1 MPTRKTG
8 SSLIQKNTSITP
20 LHEEAYT
27 THLTNLSRL
36 GQTPKTTIT
45 TGMTPVK
52 RNPKHSKLTKIRRPK
67 NTQLTKQQ
75 GQNAPDLTNEE
86 EIGSLPEKEFR
97 IMIGKTIQHRGNR
110 REKIQETFHRG
121 RQELKSKQTVMKNTI
136 NENNYSLAW
145 ITSTIT
151 EAEERLSG
159 LEDKIVQINTADQNK
174 EQRKKGTEDRLS
186 DPWDNIKC
194 TNIRI
199 IWVSEEEEK

>member
-1 MPTRKTG
+1 
-8 SSLIQKNTSITP
+8 
-20 LHEEAYT
+20 
-27 THLTNLSRL
+27 
-36 GQTPKTTIT
+36 
-45 TGMTPVK
+45 
-52 RNPKHSKLTKIRRPK
+52 
-67 NTQLTKQQ
+67 
-75 GQNAPDLTNEE
+75 
-86 EIGSLPEKEFR
+86 
-97 IMIGKTIQHRGNR
+97 MIGKTIQHRGNR

-151 EAEERLSG
+151 EAQERLSG

-174 EQRKKGTEDRLS
+174 EQRMKGTEDSLS

-199 IWVSEEEEK
+199 IWLSEEEEKEKRRENIFEEIIVENFPSMGKERGNQVQEAQRVSYRIIPRRNTPRHVFIKLLKSKCIGNM